1 MHTCMCMHTYTR
13 AHIHTDRQINMH
25 LFIFMENISSVIQW
39 LAQGMMNTFHY
50 SVFFF
55 SHYLQKQ
62 VTWKCA
68 TKLDRYMLDMLDI
81 WFIFILYQH
90 NHIMHTFVCFKW
102 KRRKTEV
109 QGRNEIPRNLRMLF
123 QILKLVYYVALGI
136 FINFLISLHDSSNI
150 KWNQILDTC

>member
-1 MHTCMCMHTYTR
+1 MYICIHACACTHIHVHTY
-13 AHIHTDRQINMH
+13 IQIDKHALIYFHGKYIFCYSMTGAGDDEH
-25 LFIFMENISSVIQW
+25 FSLFS
-39 LAQGMMNTFHY
+39 
-50 SVFFF
+50 FFF

-68 TKLDRYMLDMLDI
+68 TKLDRYGRYMVY
-81 WFIFILYQH
+81 FYTNQH